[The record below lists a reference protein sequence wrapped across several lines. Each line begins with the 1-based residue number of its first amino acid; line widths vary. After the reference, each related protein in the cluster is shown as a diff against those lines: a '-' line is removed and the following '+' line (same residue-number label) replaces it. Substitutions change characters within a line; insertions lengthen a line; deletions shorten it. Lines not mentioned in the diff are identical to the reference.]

1 MLRVLMFYVIF
12 TLLNVGVYYF
22 LYKKSRYVF
31 QTKKMSQVFI
41 LIFLLVQSVPLTLY
55 RFGIIQAEKSFGHF
69 WIFLGY
75 SCMSFLSYI
84 IVFSLFYD
92 LGTFSW
98 NIFKR
103 NKRNEKK
110 DSEKDDAGMERR
122 EFIKKIGARS
132 IFGTALLGASTGTV
146 KATQVP
152 PVKRVILKSKK
163 IDNEKKEAKDFT
175 FVQISDL
182 HAGPTI
188 RDSMLE
194 KLSDEIK
201 KLKPDLL
208 FLTGDMIDAIPDT
221 NMMRILGNLKKID
234 APLGKF
240 FVSGNH
246 EYYWG
251 AERWSRAFQTLGFE
265 DLDNKNKV
273 LEVNGKRILL
283 TGIQDRAARHFGR
296 SRSELAQISSRV
308 SGEQFDYKIFLN
320 HRPELYEE
328 ASRLGYD
335 LQMSG
340 HTHGGQFFP
349 WNIVVNI
356 IYRYPKGLYEHKGM
370 NVYVNPGTGYW
381 GPPNR
386 LGVPNE
392 ITFFKVSC

>member
-1 MLRVLMFYVIF
+1 MGRVLMFYFVF
-12 TLLNVGVYYF
+12 TLLNVVVYYF
-22 LYKKSRYVF
+22 LYRKSRHVF
-31 QTKKMSQVFI
+31 QTKKKSQVFI

-55 RFGIIQAEKSFGHF
+55 RFGIIEAEKSFGHF

-75 SCMSFLSYI
+75 SCMSFLSYV
-84 IVFSLFYD
+84 IVFSLFFD
-92 LGTFSW
+92 IGSFSW
-98 NIFKR
+98 GIFKR
-103 NKRNEKK
+103 NKKIEKE
-110 DSEKDDAGMERR
+110 DAAKDDIGMERR
-122 EFIKKIGARS
+122 EFIKKIGTRS
-132 IFGTALLGASTGTV
+132 IFGAAFLGATTGSVKST
-146 KATQVP
+146 KVP
-152 PVKRVILKSKK
+152 PIKRVTLKSKK
-163 IDNEKKEAKDFT
+163 IEKGKKETKDFT

-194 KLSDEIK
+194 GLSEEIT

-208 FLTGDMIDAIPDT
+208 FLTGDMIDAIPDS
-221 NMMRILGNLKKID
+221 NMMRILGNLKKIE

-251 AERWSRAFQTLGFE
+251 AERWSKAFETLGFE
-265 DLDNKNKV
+265 DLDNKNRV
-273 LEVNGKRILL
+273 LEIDGKKILL
-283 TGIQDRAARHFGR
+283 TGIQDRAARYFGR
-296 SRSELAQISSRV
+296 SRRELEEVSSKS
-308 SGEQFDYKIFLN
+308 SGEEFDYKIFLN

-335 LQMSG
+335 LQLSG
-340 HTHGGQFFP
+340 HTHGGQFIP

-356 IYRYPKGLYEHKGM
+356 IYRYPKGLYDHKGM
-370 NVYVNPGTGYW
+370 NIYVNPGTGYW

-392 ITFFKVSC
+392 ITFFKVTC